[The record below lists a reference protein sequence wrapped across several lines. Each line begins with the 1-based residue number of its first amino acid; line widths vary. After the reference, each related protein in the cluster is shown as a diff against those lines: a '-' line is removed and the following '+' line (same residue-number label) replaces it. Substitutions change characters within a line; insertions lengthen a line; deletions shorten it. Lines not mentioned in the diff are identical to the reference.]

1 MTATHLA
8 PRTRAIVAGVIAA
21 LAALAVI
28 GATPTSAH
36 AQQEL
41 DEGVQEVEEGVDDGG
56 SEQDPT
62 EELEGQEPPEELDGG
77 EDVQP
82 PDDGEELQPPDGGEG
97 EEGAE
102 AQQVED
108 ALAGLEEAVND
119 ALGDSADEGGQE
131 ECATALESFF
141 GDPAQESF
149 EGAVETCL
157 AAIDED
163 VELDD
168 ETLQACEAAFEGFLS
183 DPNEETLQAGV
194 DGCIQALQDLVDS
207 SADGGDSE
215 PDGGAQPGE
224 NGGGGQVDH
233 VPGAVQTGGTGIP
246 TDGAHAG
253 AALAL
258 FAGLTAAGTLAGRR
272 SLRGGLG
279 G

>member
-1 MTATHLA
+1 MTATHLT

-28 GATPTSAH
+28 GAAPTSAH

-41 DEGVQEVEEGVDDGG
+41 DEGLQEVEEGVGDGG
-56 SEQDPT
+56 GEQDPT

-77 EDVQP
+77 ED
-82 PDDGEELQPPDGGEG
+82 LQPPDGGEDLQPPDG
-97 EEGAE
+97 GDEEAG
-102 AQQVED
+102 AQQLED
-108 ALAGLEEAVND
+108 VLAGLEEAVND
-119 ALGDSADEGGQE
+119 ALGDSADDGGQD
-131 ECATALESFF
+131 ECATALEDFF
-141 GDPAQESF
+141 GDPAQGTF

-168 ETLQACEAAFEGFLS
+168 ETLQACEAAFEGFLG
-183 DPNEETLQAGV
+183 DPSEETLQAGV
-194 DGCIQALQDLVDS
+194 DGCIQALQDLVDA
-207 SADGGDSE
+207 SADGEDSE
-215 PDGGAQPGE
+215 PDAGTPPSEDGGD
-224 NGGGGQVDH
+224 GQVDH
-233 VPGAVQTGGTGIP
+233 VPGVVQTGGTGTP

-272 SLRGGLG
+272 SFRRALVSV
-279 G
+279 

>member
-8 PRTRAIVAGVIAA
+8 PRTRAIVAGAIAA

-28 GATPTSAH
+28 GVAPTAAH

-41 DEGVQEVEEGVDDGG
+41 DEGLQEVEEGVGDGG
-56 SEQDPT
+56 GEQDPT

-82 PDDGEELQPPDGGEG
+82 PDDGEELEPPDGGDEG

-119 ALGDSADEGGQE
+119 ALGDSADDGGGD
-131 ECATALESFF
+131 ECATALEGVFS
-141 GDPAQESF
+141 DPAQGSF
-149 EGAVETCL
+149 EDAVETCL
-157 AAIDED
+157 SVIDED

-168 ETLQACEAAFEGFLS
+168 ETLQACQTAFEGFLA
-183 DPNEETLQAGV
+183 DPNEETLQTAV

-207 SADGGDSE
+207 SADGGDSD
-215 PDGGAQPGE
+215 PGVGAQPE
-224 NGGGGQVDH
+224 GGGGQVDH

-272 SLRGGLG
+272 HVRGG
-279 G
+279 